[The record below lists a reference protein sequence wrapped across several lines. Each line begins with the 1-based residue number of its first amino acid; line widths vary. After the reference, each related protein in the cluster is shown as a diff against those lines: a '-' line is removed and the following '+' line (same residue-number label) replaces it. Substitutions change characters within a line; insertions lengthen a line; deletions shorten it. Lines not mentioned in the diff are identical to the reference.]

1 MKDKAPAEM
10 KVIQSCYLISI
21 ICLVFTQCTNPTL
34 PPFTLSQGYLRSLG
48 MARTA
53 QVKRDARIGEAEANK
68 DSGIKVMVL

>member
-1 MKDKAPAEM
+1 MIVSLAEM
-10 KVIQSCYLISI
+10 NVIHSQHFISI
-21 ICLVFTQCTNPTL
+21 FGLVYKQLTNPAL